1 MSFDS
6 MIYTL
11 GTALNRAMDSH
22 VPVEL
27 LIQGQWVSGQILA
40 VDGHGVILESS
51 PEEHFFI
58 RVEQISV
65 VRVMQPAP
73 MRANTSIPMGSGS
86 GPTPRTDGANVPG
99 PRVAA
104 E

>member
-27 LIQGQWVSGQILA
+27 LIHGQWISGQILG

-51 PEEHFFI
+51 PEEHFFV

-73 MRANTSIPMGSGS
+73 TRASGSIPMGAAPSTAPAAAES
-86 GPTPRTDGANVPG
+86 EVPG